1 MELTLAASKEWL
13 ASLGLTIP
21 DIVLQLLVDQINEA
35 DECLTANGVSPG
47 TALLMKYYM
56 LALLGVT
63 QGNKYVTQERA
74 PSGASR
80 SYAFGTLSDGYKQY
94 YNSLIKLDKFG
105 CFTDMIPDDPTAANC
120 AFFIGK
126 PNGGCC

>member
-1 MELTLAASKEWL
+1 MELTLAAAKEWL

-21 DIVLQLLVDQINEA
+21 DPVLQLLVDQINA
-35 DECLTANGVSPG
+35 VDECLTANGVPAG
-47 TALLMKYYM
+47 TALLMKYYI

-63 QGNKYVTQERA
+63 QGNKYVTAERA

-80 SYAFGTLSDGYKQY
+80 SYAFGTLSDGYRQY
-94 YNSLIKLDKFG
+94 VGRLRDLDKFG
-105 CFTDMIPDDPTAANC
+105 CFDDLIPDDPTAANC

-126 PNGGCC
+126 PDNGCC